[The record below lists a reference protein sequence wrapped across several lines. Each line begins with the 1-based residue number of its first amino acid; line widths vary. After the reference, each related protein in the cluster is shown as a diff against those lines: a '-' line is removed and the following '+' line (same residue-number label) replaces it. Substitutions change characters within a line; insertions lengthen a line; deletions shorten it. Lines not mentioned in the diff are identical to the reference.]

1 MNWLVRVARQA
12 GLPGVEALD
21 PQQPL
26 EVADA
31 WSAVSRAA
39 GISQEQLATTVAARL
54 RLSVFDEAELDPKVL
69 RLIPSSLARRY
80 NIVPVRE
87 TYRELVVATDDPL
100 NADAEQALAFVS
112 GRRIVFVLA
121 APALVQKLLVQHY
134 GVEERPIETL
144 LGRMRTETDDEIRI
158 LEEDAAPAGG
168 GRDEFEEG
176 PVLKLTSLIIHEAI
190 AARASDIHL
199 APADGTGT
207 VRIRTDGVIRHH
219 MNLPLSVLTRVISRV
234 KIMGRMDIA
243 DRLRPQDGK
252 ARIEVKGKTYD
263 LRISV
268 VPTKQAEKAVIRILD
283 PSNVIGLDDSNIA
296 APELERLRQLLMNR
310 EGIIFVT
317 GPTGSGKTTTLY
329 AALREIAEQDV
340 NIITVEDPVEY
351 EMPKVAQIQVEPK
364 RGVTFAT
371 ALRAILRQ
379 DPDVILVGE
388 IRDLETAH
396 IAVQAAMTGHL
407 VLATLHAN
415 EAAGV
420 VPRLLD
426 LGLDRPSIAATLRGA
441 VAQRLVRALCTS
453 CREPV
458 GDALSAEEER
468 LSSAFG
474 VRPVYRAA
482 GCAGCNGIG
491 YRGRLPE
498 LEVLVS
504 TPAFADQIARGASA
518 LGLQQAAIAGGMRT
532 LREVALARVEAGLT
546 TLQEVERVLGESAV
560 DATAASPETPRVL
573 IVEDDPVQTRLARA
587 LLEKNGFDVVEADNG
602 LTAWERLGAGGIS
615 LVLTDLRMPE
625 LDGRQL
631 VTRIRG
637 TVATAA
643 IPVIVLTAVGEE
655 AIEVELL
662 EAGADDY
669 IRKPLEPG
677 PFVSRVRAALRRA
690 GSA

>member
-1 MNWLVRVARQA
+1 MHWLIRVARQA
-12 GLPGVEALD
+12 GLDGAQTLD
-21 PQQPL
+21 PQGGLQG
-26 EVADA
+26 ADA

-39 GISQEQLATTVAARL
+39 GISQDQLAATVAARL
-54 RLSVFDEAELDPKVL
+54 RLNVFDRAELDPNVL
-69 RLIPSSLARRY
+69 RLIPASLARRY
-80 NIVPVRE
+80 NVVPVRE

-100 NADAEQALAFVS
+100 NADAEQAVGFVS

-121 APALVQKLLVQHY
+121 APGLVRKLIAQHY
-134 GVEERPIETL
+134 GAEEGPIERL
-144 LGRMRTETDDEIRI
+144 LGRMRTETADEIRI
-158 LEEDAAPAGG
+158 LEDDAAPDGG
-168 GRDEFEEG
+168 ERAEFEEG
-176 PVLKLTSLIIHEAI
+176 PVLKLTSLIIQEAI

-207 VRIRTDGVIRHH
+207 VRIRTDGMIRHY
-219 MNLPLSVLTRVISRV
+219 MDLPLPVLTRVISRI

-243 DRLRPQDGK
+243 DRMRPQDGK
-252 ARIEVKGKTYD
+252 ARIEVKGRIYD

-268 VPTKQAEKAVIRILD
+268 IPTKQAEKAVIRILD
-283 PSNVIGLDDSNIA
+283 PSNMIGLDDSNIA
-296 APELERLRQLLMNR
+296 APELERLRQLLMHR

-351 EMPKVAQIQVEPK
+351 EMPKAAQIQVEPK
-364 RGVTFAT
+364 RGVTFAS

-415 EAAGV
+415 EAVGV
-420 VPRLLD
+420 VTRLLD

-458 GDALSAEEER
+458 GDVLSAEESR
-468 LSSAFG
+468 LASAFG
-474 VRPVYRAA
+474 VPPTYRAA
-482 GCAGCNGIG
+482 GCSACNGVG

-504 TPAFADQIARGASA
+504 TPALADQIARGASA
-518 LGLQQAAIAGGMRT
+518 LGLQRAAIAGGMRT
-532 LREVALARVEAGLT
+532 LREVALSRVAAGLT

-560 DATAASPETPRVL
+560 DAPAAVAETPRIL
-573 IVEDDPVQTRLARA
+573 IVEDDPVQARLASA
-587 LLEKNGFDVVEADNG
+587 LLEKNGFDVIEAGNG
-602 LTAWERLGAGGIS
+602 LEAWERLGTGGIS
-615 LVLTDLRMPE
+615 LVVTDLRMPE
-625 LDGRQL
+625 LDGREL
-631 VTRIRG
+631 LTRIRR
-637 TVATAA
+637 TIATAA
-643 IPVIVLTAVGEE
+643 IPVIVLTAAGEE
-655 AIEVELL
+655 EMEVELL